1 MSHYTTIQTQ
11 IKNVDALKAACA
23 ELNLPMEANALARGY
38 AQPLKG
44 EHVIRLKGPYDIA
57 VNPQPDG
64 THSLTTD
71 WWNGHVEREVG
82 NGFGKLL
89 QLYGVHQ
96 ATLTARRRGY
106 LVQRKPQANGAIKLV
121 LTQA

>member
-11 IKNVDALKAACA
+11 IKNLDALQAACA
-23 ELNLPMEANALARGY
+23 ELKLPLVSNAQARGY

-57 VNPQPDG
+57 VNRLPDG
-64 THSLTTD
+64 TYSLTTD
-71 WWNGHVEREVG
+71 WWQGHVEREVG
-82 NGFGKLL
+82 AGFGKLL

-96 ATLTARRRGY
+96 ATITARRKGWS
-106 LVQRKPQANGAIKLV
+106 VQRHSQPNGAIKLV